1 MRHLAAD
8 FSKTNLPSA
17 SLLTGRVVSRL
28 AEKQGFRSR
37 FSDADVSAALF
48 SEQGGHSG
56 FGVPDSSLP
65 GSAGQGALEVV
76 PGLLSRAESSEW
88 QGATRPRE
96 RLFPRAVTLWPPCLG
111 GLVGVV
117 PCGVISLPW
126 PRTCPELADSVAVS
140 HLVCGPSSSSE
151 DAVSPEE
158 SH

>member
-28 AEKQGFRSR
+28 AEKQGFRSG

-88 QGATRPRE
+88 QGAHE
-96 RLFPRAVTLWPPCLG
+96 KKKMG
-111 GLVGVV
+111 KLVPQGKY
-117 PCGVISLPW
+117 
-126 PRTCPELADSVAVS
+126 
-140 HLVCGPSSSSE
+140 
-151 DAVSPEE
+151 EE
-158 SH
+158 SLNPMEIRAL